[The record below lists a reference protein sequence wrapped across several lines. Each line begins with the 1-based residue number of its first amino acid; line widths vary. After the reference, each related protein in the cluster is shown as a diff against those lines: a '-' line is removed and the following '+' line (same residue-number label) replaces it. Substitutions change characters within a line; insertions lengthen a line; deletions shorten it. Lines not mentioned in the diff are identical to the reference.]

1 MNMTIDEKID
11 HYKETLDIF
20 EDPLE
25 RYSYLMEQGEVGNAF
40 PEEFRID
47 EFKVSGCVSQ
57 VWLVP
62 KFHNGILEFMCD
74 SDAVI
79 TKGVVKVLCDIYGGW
94 VPWQV
99 TNNTRDVT
107 EELNFG
113 NILSVNRRNGA
124 YNMIKKIKEYAEQC
138 KIS

>member
-47 EFKVSGCVSQ
+47 EFKVSGCVSM
-57 VWLVP
+57 V
-62 KFHNGILEFMCD
+62 
-74 SDAVI
+74 SA
-79 TKGVVKVLCDIYGGW
+79 
-94 VPWQV
+94 
-99 TNNTRDVT
+99 
-107 EELNFG
+107 
-113 NILSVNRRNGA
+113 
-124 YNMIKKIKEYAEQC
+124 
-138 KIS
+138 